1 MIKLERETEKETEKK
16 KQRET
21 ERKKERASE
30 REREREREIK
40 SGRNFNALRCTLFH
54 QFHYAQACR
63 HKQHY

>member
-21 ERKKERASE
+21 ERKKERAS
-30 REREREREIK
+30 EREREREIK